1 MVYETPD
8 EQLRSA
14 KRALAV
20 QRDGGTHRS
29 GPRSIGKGSAQ
40 LKAKALLK
48 RTMMFGAALLAI
60 LTAASVA
67 GMVLNGI
74 GFWGVMATALAC
86 LIAAGV
92 FTQFP
97 RTRVPQRAE
106 LTLGKSATRR
116 SQKEHRDDRSG

>member
-48 RTMMFGAALLAI
+48 RTMLFGAALLAI

-67 GMVLNGI
+67 GMVLNQSEYGHQ
-74 GFWGVMATALAC
+74 ALSDIIPVRDLFGLLFFASVGM
-86 LIAAGV
+86 LLDPAFLGN
-92 FTQFP
+92 P
-97 RTRVPQRAE
+97 VPAR
-106 LTLGKSATRR
+106 
-116 SQKEHRDDRSG
+116 